1 MEGKGLLITAAAC
14 FGAVVVLG
22 QGQAPAQA
30 PANPAAPAA
39 AAAPLQQGPGVQSA
53 NDARY
58 REFVNTRCK
67 NPPAPRGA
75 GAGGRGAGGAAPA
88 APLHRDVKITEI
100 PGVIAAGQQW
110 KVVWT
115 GRGNNADGILAID
128 DGILAAQNTDSKVM
142 KLDKNNKATFPY
154 QGTNTGGALSMNKKG
169 ALFVIERGLP
179 TGILQLKPKRQVL
192 ANMYNGEPFEC
203 TGSGTNDLTADS
215 KGGVYFTMGGLYYAN
230 PKGVVT
236 KYGMLNT
243 VNGLILSADEKTLY
257 VSGRLTPPP
266 AAAPAGGGRGGAAG
280 AGGAAPAAPAAP
292 APPGPSAH
300 VGVVAF
306 DVQPDGSLTNEREF
320 AKVGNDGMTIDSQ
333 GRVYVTGGFGVQVLG
348 ADGKLLGEIPA
359 PLNLITAA
367 FSGKDKKTL
376 YGVANNQQYVEI
388 FAIQMIAQGYKGR
401 AK

>member
-1 MEGKGLLITAAAC
+1 MKASGLLIAAAGC
-14 FGAVVVLG
+14 FGAAVIVG
-22 QGQAPAQA
+22 QGQAPTQV
-30 PANPAAPAA
+30 PVPPAA
-39 AAAPLQQGPGVQSA
+39 AAAPPQQGPGVQSA

-58 REFVNTRCK
+58 RDFVNSKCK
-67 NPPAPRGA
+67 NPPQPRGG
-75 GAGGRGAGGAAPA
+75 GAGGGRGGAAGAAPPA
-88 APLHRDVKITEI
+88 APIHRDVKVMEI
-100 PGVIAAGQQW
+100 PGVIAAGQEW

-115 GRGNNADGILAID
+115 GRGNNADGIIATN
-128 DGILAAQNTDSKVM
+128 DGIMAAQNTDSKVLQ
-142 KLDKNNKATFPY
+142 LDKNNKATFPY
-154 QGTNTGGALSMNKKG
+154 MGTNTGGALSMNKKG

-179 TGILQLKPKRQVL
+179 TGILQLKPKRQTL

-236 KYGMLNT
+236 KYGMLNS

-257 VSGRLTPPP
+257 VSGRLTPAP
-266 AAAPAGGGRGGAAG
+266 APAAPAAGGGGGGRGN
-280 AGGAAPAAPAAP
+280 AAP

-306 DVQPDGSLTNEREF
+306 DVQPDGSLTNERAF
-320 AKVGNDGMTIDSQ
+320 ATVGNDGMTIDGQ
-333 GRVYVTGGFGVQVLG
+333 GRVYVTGGYGVQVLG
-348 ADGKLLGEIPA
+348 SDGKLLGEIPA

-367 FSGKDKKTL
+367 FGGKNKKTL
-376 YGVANNQQYVEI
+376 YAVANNQQYVEI
-388 FAIQMIAQGYKGR
+388 FAIPMIAQGYKGR